1 MTKEKHE
8 AENLEGLADT
18 GLGTDRP
25 ALAEPSDAPMP
36 QGAFTPRARE
46 AEFEDYRRRLHQ
58 EMDEHEAK
66 ARETMLLDFLEIAD
80 NLERATD
87 AWRDGGSK
95 SLRSVQ
101 DGIEAVLRL
110 FQSKLDRYG
119 VTAIEAEGKPFDP
132 HVHHAVSQ
140 STSTDTT
147 PGTVLQEVQKG
158 YWMNGRLL
166 RPTAVVVASAPAM
179 ASELDASDREDGSEV
194 EPADEWHGYQRNRR

>member
-1 MTKEKHE
+1 MTKQIQE
-8 AENLEGLADT
+8 ADDFECFADA
-18 GLGTDRP
+18 GLGADSP
-25 ALAEPSDAPMP
+25 VVAKASDGPMP
-36 QGAFTPRARE
+36 EGAITPQARE
-46 AEFEDYRRRLHQ
+46 VDFEDYRRRLQ
-58 EMDEHEAK
+58 KEMDEQQIK

-80 NLERATD
+80 NLERAAD

-95 SLRSVQ
+95 SVRSVQ

-110 FQSKLDRYG
+110 FQSKLERYA

-140 STSTDTT
+140 STSTDTM

-166 RPTAVVVASAPAM
+166 RPAAVVVASAPAM
-179 ASELDASDREDGSEV
+179 ASELEAPDREDGSEV

>member
-1 MTKEKHE
+1 MTKEIQGADDFE
-8 AENLEGLADT
+8 CFADT
-18 GLGTDRP
+18 GLGADSP
-25 ALAEPSDAPMP
+25 ALEEPSDAPTPEGAVAP
-36 QGAFTPRARE
+36 QPSE
-46 AEFEDYRRRLHQ
+46 ADFEDRRRRLQ
-58 EMDEHEAK
+58 KEMDEREIK
-66 ARETMLLDFLEIAD
+66 TRETMLLDFLEVAD
-80 NLERATD
+80 NLGRATD

-166 RPTAVVVASAPAM
+166 RPAAVVVASAPAM

>member
-1 MTKEKHE
+1 MTKEIRE
-8 AENLEGLADT
+8 TDGFECFADT
-18 GLGTDRP
+18 ELGTDSP
-25 ALAEPSDAPMP
+25 ALVEPSDAPMP
-36 QGAFTPRARE
+36 DGAVTPQARD
-46 AEFEDYRRRLHQ
+46 AELEDCRRRLHK
-58 EMDEHEAK
+58 EMDEHEVK

-87 AWRDGGSK
+87 AWKDGGSK

-101 DGIEAVLRL
+101 DGIDAVLRL
-110 FQSKLDRYG
+110 FQSKLERYA

-132 HVHHAVSQ
+132 RVHHAVSQ

-166 RPTAVVVASAPAM
+166 RPAAVVVASAPAM
-179 ASELDASDREDGSEV
+179 ASDVDEGSDD
-194 EPADEWHGYQRNRR
+194 EPTSEWHGYQRNGR